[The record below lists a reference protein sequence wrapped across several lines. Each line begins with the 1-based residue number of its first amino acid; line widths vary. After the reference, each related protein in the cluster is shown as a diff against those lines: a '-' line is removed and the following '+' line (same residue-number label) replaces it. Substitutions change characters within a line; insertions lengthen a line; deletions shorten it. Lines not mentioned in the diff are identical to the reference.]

1 MSKPPAFQLY
11 AADFYMDTLSWDAE
25 TVGVYFRL
33 LMHEWVNGYVP
44 NDIDKIARISGMMV
58 DRKWRA
64 NMQRIWRELCTKF
77 VTLPDG
83 NLVNVRMEETR
94 NEQESY
100 KEKLSLSGRLGGL
113 RSQEIRKNK
122 TSNPLT
128 DPSSKASSENERLL
142 TSTSLSINNNT
153 IEKKPKKKFVIPT
166 IEEITQYCSEN
177 SNLSAVY

>member
-83 NLVNVRMEETR
+83 NLVNGRMEETR
-94 NEQESY
+94 NEEESY

-113 RSQEIRKNK
+113 RSQE
-122 TSNPLT
+122 
-128 DPSSKASSENERLL
+128 
-142 TSTSLSINNNT
+142 
-153 IEKKPKKKFVIPT
+153 
-166 IEEITQYCSEN
+166 
-177 SNLSAVY
+177 